1 MRNSNQSLVLGA
13 IGIIPGRKRS
23 TSMFENS
30 RENCLTNLYPSDN
43 VPGNYY
49 PKEKLL
55 SIAQYLRSLEI
66 IDIFKFSIL
75 LTI

>member
-1 MRNSNQSLVLGA
+1 MRNSNQSFVLGA

-23 TSMFENS
+23 TSMFKDG

-43 VPGNYY
+43 VPGNFH

-55 SIAQYLRSLEI
+55 TMLQYLRSLEI
-66 IDIFKFSIL
+66 INIFKFSI
-75 LTI
+75 